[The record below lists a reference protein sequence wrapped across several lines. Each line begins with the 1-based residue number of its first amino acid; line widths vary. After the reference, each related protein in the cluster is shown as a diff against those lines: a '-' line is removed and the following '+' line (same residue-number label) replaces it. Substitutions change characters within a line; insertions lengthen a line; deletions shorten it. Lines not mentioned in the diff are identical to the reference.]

1 VTPLAIDQTQDGSE
15 WVIRLRGELD
25 VMSAP
30 RLAEALEQ
38 APDDGEIVIDLGGLQ
53 FMDSVGL
60 RALLTAHAASQR
72 DGGRLRLR
80 PGPEPV
86 QRVFR
91 ITGTESLLPFE

>member
-1 VTPLAIDQTQDGSE
+1 MTPLAIEQTQDGSD

-25 VMSAP
+25 MMSAP

-38 APDDGEIVIDLGGLQ
+38 APEGGQVVIDLGGVQ
-53 FMDSVGL
+53 FMDSIGL
-60 RALLTAHAASQR
+60 RALLVAHKASQR

-80 PGPEPV
+80 RGPEPV